1 MNFFAQQALARR
13 QARRMVVL
21 FALAVTG
28 VVVGVNAACTL
39 AFLAFYPGTHL
50 SSGATFGVAGLP
62 PLFHLTN
69 TAIVLLFVLGGALV
83 EWSRLSEGG
92 VAVARLLGARAL
104 AAEPTDA
111 GERRLRNIAE
121 EMAVAAGAPVP
132 QLFLLDDEPAINACA
147 VGHDARD
154 AAVIVTRGALRRL
167 NRDELQGVFAHEY
180 AHVLHGDVRL
190 NLTLTAYVYGILIV
204 HQFGRALLGWAH
216 PQRFHPTSGEDPR
229 ALPLAIAAAVLGAAI
244 MAVGAVGWL
253 AARLLQAAVSRQR
266 EFLADA
272 TAVRFTRLPDGLGNA
287 LRKLAG
293 VERARGERLLGPG
306 TGLLA
311 HAWLV
316 APGRLAGWLAT
327 HPPLAERIRRIFGR
341 PMRAITEDDA
351 RRAQAVDEPVHA
363 RPAPDPR
370 DVPLEFDPRG

>member
-1 MNFFAQQALARR
+1 LNFFAQQALARR

-132 QLFLLDDEPAINACA
+132 KLFLLDDEPAINACA

-266 EFLADA
+266 E
-272 TAVRFTRLPDGLGNA
+272 
-287 LRKLAG
+287 

>member
-1 MNFFAQQALARR
+1 
-13 QARRMVVL
+13 MVVL
-21 FALAVTG
+21 FALAVAG
-28 VVVGVNAACTL
+28 VVAGVNVACTL
-39 AFLAFYPGTHL
+39 AFLAFYPGAHL
-50 SSGATFGVAGLP
+50 SAGAPFGVTGLP
-62 PLFHLTN
+62 PLFFLTN

-92 VAVARLLGARAL
+92 AAVARMLGAREL
-104 AAEPTDA
+104 AADPVDA
-111 GERRLRNIAE
+111 AERRLRNIAQ
-121 EMAVAAGAPVP
+121 EMAVAARAPVP
-132 QLFLLDDEPAINACA
+132 RLFLLDDESAINACA

-167 NRDELQGVFAHEY
+167 DRDELQGVFAHEF

-216 PQRFHPTSGEDPR
+216 PQRFHPTSGNDPR
-229 ALPLAIAAAVLGAAI
+229 ALPLALAAAALGVAI
-244 MAVGAVGWL
+244 MAVGAIGWL

-266 EFLADA
+266 EYLADA

-293 VERARGERLLGPG
+293 TQRGRSERLLGPG

-341 PMRAITEDDA
+341 SMRAIVEDDA
-351 RRAQAVDEPVHA
+351 TRAAAADLPAKPV
-363 RPAPDPR
+363 PDPR
-370 DVPLEFDPRG
+370 DTPMEFDVRA